1 MTEAGEQALPQPA
14 IDISIV
20 IPCYDRLALL
30 ERTIQGCLAQ
40 QVDAGI
46 SWEIIIAD
54 NHPAREASPVV
65 AAFHSAIP
73 LRHVAAGD
81 RNIAEARNLGVK
93 AARGAFI
100 AFVDDDESPDPGW
113 LMAHYRCL
121 ARTGADA
128 SFGAIYPIF
137 EGGAAPKWDLQGR
150 YYITDFGLPDGTS
163 IEPLKWFPPRPR
175 GVGTANV
182 MLRRA
187 TCLPQD
193 KPFNEQFGRS
203 GGEDTMLLLSL
214 AQSGKRF
221 VWCAHARVIEF
232 NETGRQS
239 FRYMCRRVQR
249 SSRHSAEVRTAI
261 SQHKMATRLGV
272 YLVACAQ
279 LAVFGFLWAVRRKPS
294 SVLQICKAL
303 GKLGF
308 ARLEFIPE

>member
-1 MTEAGEQALPQPA
+1 MTEAEALPLST

-20 IPCYDRLALL
+20 VPCYDRLNLL
-30 ERTIQGCLAQ
+30 ERTLQACLSQ

-46 SWEIIIAD
+46 SWEIIVAD
-54 NHPAREASPVV
+54 NHPAHLAAPVV
-65 AAFHSAIP
+65 SAFHGDAR
-73 LRHVAAGD
+73 LRHVTAGE
-81 RNIAEARNLGVK
+81 RNIAEARNLGVQ

-100 AFVDDDESPDPGW
+100 AFVDDDEAPEPGW

-121 ARTGADA
+121 GRTGADA

-137 EGGAAPKWDLQGR
+137 EGGSSPTWDPEGR
-150 YYITDFGLPDGTS
+150 YYITDFGLPDGTR

-182 MLRRA
+182 MLKRSS
-187 TCLPQD
+187 CLPQD
-193 KPFNEQFGRS
+193 KPFDENFGRT

-214 AQSGKRF
+214 AQGGKRF

-261 SQHKMATRLGV
+261 SRNKMATRLSIYV
-272 YLVACAQ
+272 VAISQ
-279 LAVFGFLWAVRRKPS
+279 LSIFGILWIVRRKPAY
-294 SVLQICKAL
+294 VLQICKAL
-303 GKLGF
+303 GKLGL

>member
-1 MTEAGEQALPQPA
+1 MTEAGDQALSHPA
-14 IDISIV
+14 IDISVV
-20 IPCYDRLALL
+20 IPCYDRLNLL
-30 ERTIQGCLAQ
+30 ESTIRGCLLQ

-54 NHPAREASPVV
+54 NHPARQAALVV
-65 AAFHSAIP
+65 AAFHSDIP
-73 LRHVAAGD
+73 LRHIAAGK

-93 AARGAFI
+93 AAKGAFI
-100 AFVDDDESPDPGW
+100 AFVDDDETPEPGW

-137 EGGAAPKWDLQGR
+137 EGGSPPNWDPRGR
-150 YYITDFGLPDGTS
+150 YYITDFGLPDGTK

-182 MLRRA
+182 MLKRS
-187 TCLPQD
+187 TCLPGD
-193 KPFNEQFGRS
+193 KSFDENFGRS

-221 VWCAHARVIEF
+221 VWCANAHVTEF

-249 SSRHSAEVRTAI
+249 SSRHSAEVRTTI
-261 SQHKMATRLGV
+261 SHHKIATRISI
-272 YLVACAQ
+272 YLIGLSQ
-279 LAVFGFLWAVRRKPS
+279 LLVFGAFWALRRKPAYM
-294 SVLQICKAL
+294 LQICKAL